1 MQSGSGGALVVLDVS
16 EPKIGMGMQSK
27 YHGNIKVP
35 SSMPQNKQT
44 MDAAVITLAVPN
56 ERFVLAYLMF

>member
-1 MQSGSGGALVVLDVS
+1 MVLHVSG
-16 EPKIGMGMQSK
+16 PKIGLGMQSK
-27 YHGNIKVP
+27 YHGNIKV
-35 SSMPQNKQT
+35 PQNKQT